1 MEKRDFR
8 VLIADDDE
16 SVRDVVAD
24 IITREGYKVDTATDG
39 NQAMDRILHG
49 RFDLIITDLKMPGA
63 SGLDVLKRA
72 LSLDPDTSV
81 VIITA
86 FATLQSALEAV
97 HEGAYD
103 YVTKPFRLE
112 EMLVTVGNAFKRTQL
127 IAQNRFLLEKL
138 RGGPENGDAIS
149 SLERLARLRELG
161 VVDDEEFARL
171 KSKIMNGSAETSATR
186 SGNDRKQQ

>member
-138 RGGPENGDAIS
+138 RGGSDNGDTIS

-161 VVDDEEFARL
+161 VVDEEEFARL
-171 KSKIMNGSAETSATR
+171 KEKIMNGSAETSETH
-186 SGNDRKQQ
+186 SGNNRKKQ